1 MARPW
6 GVRLSDLVRSV
17 GNGLNRQP
25 CSPFDCC
32 IITGASRPVPG
43 QQAWPS
49 PSQWPVSWLTTMCR

>member
-1 MARPW
+1 MARPR
-6 GVRLSDLVRSV
+6 GVRLFSSWIV

-32 IITGASRPVPG
+32 CITGASRPLPG
-43 QQAWPS
+43 QVAWCS